1 MISFILWIFIPAL
14 ISLSSHDIL
23 MENNKAC
30 PSKVPRVYRH
40 TSCGLWQR
48 LSLCLHSFTWCH
60 TMSDTIRKFQNL
72 IFFNLLYPSSLISS
86 YKWESLYIVEIKVK
100 LRSSKN
106 IRYIKYVEVQKH
118 RVTSIELWANNRH
131 FARFHKLCPLGS
143 QFFRWRLVS
152 GSLFGMNTCRR
163 ELRITKGCV
172 VMTLGALSRWRLA
185 KGRPFGCRE
194 ATAPSGQELRA
205 ILNGDIALGEVPLL
219 SWGNPCMAGGWGF
232 QPEVLPES
240 AEEPSCRAIRWTQ
253 HRVHRSKAEVVGH
266 VTTRREQFLHP
277 GKRPRIS
284 RKPTI
289 FGKVQQVQWPLDTA
303 DKTEKVTR
311 KKSISVPLKLLS
323 RFRSEV
329 YLLT

>member
-1 MISFILWIFIPAL
+1 M
-14 ISLSSHDIL
+14 
-23 MENNKAC
+23 
-30 PSKVPRVYRH
+30 
-40 TSCGLWQR
+40 
-48 LSLCLHSFTWCH
+48 
-60 TMSDTIRKFQNL
+60 
-72 IFFNLLYPSSLISS
+72 
-86 YKWESLYIVEIKVK
+86 K

-194 ATAPSGQELRA
+194 ATVPSGQELRA
-205 ILNGDIALGEVPLL
+205 ILNGDELSEVPSL

-289 FGKVQQVQWPLDTA
+289 FGKVQQVQWPLDTV